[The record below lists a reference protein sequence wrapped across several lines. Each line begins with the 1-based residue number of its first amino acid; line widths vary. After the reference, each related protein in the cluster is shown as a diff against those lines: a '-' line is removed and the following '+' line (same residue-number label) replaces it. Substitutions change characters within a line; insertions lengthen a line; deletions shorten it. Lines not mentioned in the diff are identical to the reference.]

1 MYIALTGGIGS
12 GKSYVCRLLK
22 DYGVEVYDC
31 DAAAKRLMNS
41 MPEVQRALSGAVG
54 CDLFAGGRL
63 DKAALSRFIVKSEEN
78 VRKINSIVHPAVAE
92 DFKRSGYEWLESAI
106 LYESGFDRRI
116 DFGFVVCV
124 TAPLETRIR
133 RIMERDRLPRERAV
147 EWIDRQMPQEEKAA
161 RADFVVD
168 NDSGYD
174 VETRIRELMNRINQQ
189 SKHI

>member
-41 MPEVQRALSGAVG
+41 MPEVQRALSEAVG
-54 CDLFAGGRL
+54 SDLFVDGRL

-133 RIMERDRLPRERAV
+133 RIMERDRLTRERAV
-147 EWIDRQMPQEEKAA
+147 EWIYRQMPQEEKAA

-168 NDSGYD
+168 NDGGHD
-174 VETRIRELMNRINQQ
+174 VEARIRELMNKINQQ